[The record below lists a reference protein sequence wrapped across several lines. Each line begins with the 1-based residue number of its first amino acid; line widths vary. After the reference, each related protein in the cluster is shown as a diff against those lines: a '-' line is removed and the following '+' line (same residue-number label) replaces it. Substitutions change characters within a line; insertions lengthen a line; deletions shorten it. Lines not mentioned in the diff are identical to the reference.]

1 MSELNKNPKREE
13 NTESTGSGEQDI
25 ESKPK
30 VSGEQSSEKQEQ
42 SGGEQGTAEISKDA
56 RMFGML
62 CHLLGIF
69 TWLVGPL
76 IVWLIKREDDKF
88 IDEQGKEAVNFQ
100 ITLLIAY
107 AVAGVT
113 AAFCV
118 GFFIGAAAWICS
130 LIFCIMGAVKA
141 NKGEAYRYPVSIR
154 FIK

>member
-1 MSELNKNPKREE
+1 MSELNENPEREE
-13 NTESTGSGEQDI
+13 NTESAGA
-25 ESKPK
+25 
-30 VSGEQSSEKQEQ
+30 GEQSSEKQEQ
-42 SGGEQGTAEISKDA
+42 SGGEGVEGSEQGTAEISKEA
-56 RMFGML
+56 RTFGML

-130 LIFCIMGAVKA
+130 LIFCIMGTVKA